1 MVRLLWLLLLFP
13 AALALGALYQWAGAL
28 KDRRRFLGL
37 GTMFDIGDGRRLY
50 MSQRGSGGPSVIF
63 ESGIAAT
70 SQNWAQMQ
78 DAVSNFAHTVAYDR
92 GGLGWS
98 SPNTTERTPSN
109 IVAELRLLLQ
119 QAGVAPPYVL
129 VGHSFGGLI
138 VRHFAAAFPDEVAGV
153 VLVDPM
159 RPEDWPPLKE
169 AQRPMVE
176 RGIRLAGLGVPVARF
191 GLARLATT
199 SLFCRSG
206 KASRLFSRA
215 AGSGGLHVLDRV
227 TCEVSKMPRW
237 VWPIVAAHWSSPK
250 FYRGLAAHLH
260 AVPATV
266 REMADAKPVIGIPLC
281 VLTAGTAEPLSP
293 DAVRSIGPEAEQVIA
308 ENCGHWVHL
317 DDHAL
322 VLQTTREMVEQIRSN
337 SAVAVETA
345 DELSSM
351 R

>member
-1 MVRLLWLLLLFP
+1 L
-13 AALALGALYQWAGAL
+13 LALGALYQWAGAL
-28 KDRRRFLGL
+28 KDRKRFLGL
-37 GTMFDIGDGRRLY
+37 GTMFDIGEGRRLY
-50 MSQRGSGGPSVIF
+50 ISQMGTGGPSVIF

-78 DAVSNFAHTVAYDR
+78 EAVSHFAHTVAYDR

-98 SPNTTERTPSN
+98 SANTTERTPSN

-119 QAGVAPPYVL
+119 EAGVAPPYVL
-129 VGHSFGGLI
+129 VGHSFGGLA
-138 VRHFAAAFPDEVAGV
+138 VRHFAAEHPAEVVGV

-159 RPEDWPPLKE
+159 RPDEWPPLNE
-169 AQRPMVE
+169 TQRPMVE
-176 RGIRLAGLGVPVARF
+176 RGIRLAGLAVPIARF

-250 FYRGLAAHLH
+250 FYRGLAAHLR

-266 REMADAKPVIGIPLC
+266 REMTDARPLTGIPICL
-281 VLTAGTAEPLSP
+281 LTAGTAEPLSP
-293 DAVRSIGPEAEQVIA
+293 DALRSIGPEAEQVIA

-322 VLQTTREMVEQIRSN
+322 VLQTIQNMVEQVRSTS
-337 SAVAVETA
+337 SAAVETVA
-345 DELSSM
+345 ELSPTV
-351 R
+351 

>member
-1 MVRLLWLLLLFP
+1 MVHLLWLLLVVP
-13 AALALGALYQWAGAL
+13 VSLALGALYQWVGAL
-28 KDRRRFLGL
+28 KDRKRFLGL
-37 GTMFDIGDGRRLY
+37 GTMFDIGKGRELY
-50 MSQRGSGGPSVIF
+50 MSQMGTGGPSVIF

-78 DAVSNFAHTVAYDR
+78 ESVSNFVHTVAYDR

-98 SPNTTERTPSN
+98 SANTTERTPSN

-119 QAGVAPPYVL
+119 EAGVAPPYIL
-129 VGHSFGGLI
+129 VGHSFGGLV
-138 VRHFAAAFPDEVAGV
+138 VRHFAAQHPTEVVGV

-159 RPEDWPPLKE
+159 RPDEWPPLNE
-169 AQRPMVE
+169 AQRPALE
-176 RGIRLAGLGVPVARF
+176 RGIWLAGLAVPIARF

-206 KASRLFSRA
+206 KTSRFFSRA
-215 AGSGGLHVLDRV
+215 AGSGGRHVLDRV

-250 FYRGLAAHLH
+250 FYRGLEAHVR

-266 REMADAKPVIGIPLC
+266 REMADARPVTGIPIRL
-281 VLTAGTAEPLSP
+281 LTAGTAQPLSP
-293 DAVRSIGPEAEQVIA
+293 DALRSIGPDAEQIIA
-308 ENCGHWVHL
+308 EDCGHWVHL
-317 DDHAL
+317 DNHAL
-322 VLQTTREMVEQIRSN
+322 VLQTIREMVEQIRSH
-337 SAVAVETA
+337 STATVDTA
-345 DELSSM
+345 DELSPT